1 VSSNCHSKFERTFQ
15 LTINCY
21 AGVGSANANTLG
33 RANIATQQ
41 AVTTESQSS
50 SKPKDDSNNET
61 SSNVYTDQHQTL
73 NSQER
78 TEATNPTNT
87 VQPSEQPLRND
98 IANPTNAVQANEQQ
112 VMAEA
117 THPTNAVQ
125 ANEPEVPVRDGVANP
140 INVVQAN
147 EPSQHEIEVVGE
159 RETNENEVEV
169 VGERETNENEVEV
182 VGERRIHRVQ
192 EVLNIE
198 ELYEEPPLSRYWKRW
213 SEQMVF
219 IRHQVPRRFN
229 YNFFADVNHHVQ
241 HERKERALDG
251 ALDFILRRI
260 HLENRPRFQAPEP
273 SSQYVYD
280 DRPSALRL
288 GVKYQVMDG
297 NQVFTI
303 TQTSYQSKYNEQDM
317 RQLCNALKECH
328 IFDTGFQYMCYN
340 TRITLQ
346 HDPMLKCFCPCGKSM
361 RRWREQQ
368 GLSNLFGRTQGIEGA
383 PRVLGSICTTNR
395 SGVLNPYSMLLHL
408 RDEIRTTRCPIHT
421 FLLKYYQMTYEY
433 NRVAFPK
440 HVFDFTLQGNH
451 GSGEEIYSDTD
462 EADENLK
469 KKQALGDQK
478 LGMMVNSCCIQNL
491 FHFIDCCVYRLYLFY
506 I

>member
-1 VSSNCHSKFERTFQ
+1 MSSNCHSKFERTFQ

-21 AGVGSANANTLG
+21 AGVGSANTNTLG

-61 SSNVYTDQHQTL
+61 SSNVYTDQHQTV

-87 VQPSEQPLRND
+87 VQPSELPVRNET
-98 IANPTNAVQANEQQ
+98 ANPTNAVQANEPQ

-117 THPTNAVQ
+117 TRPTNAVQ
-125 ANEPEVPVRDGVANP
+125 ANEPEVPVRDEVANP

-147 EPSQHEIEVVGE
+147 EPSQH
-159 RETNENEVEV
+159 EVEV

-219 IRHQVPRRFN
+219 INHQVPRRFN
-229 YNFFADVNHHVQ
+229 YKFFADVNHHVQ
-241 HERKERALDG
+241 HERKQRALDG

-288 GVKYQVMDG
+288 GVKHQVMDG
-297 NQVFTI
+297 NQVFAI

-346 HDPMLKCFCPCGKSM
+346 HDPMVKCFCPGGKSM

-395 SGVLNPYSMLLHL
+395 SGLFNPYSMLLHL
-408 RDEIRTTRCPIHT
+408 RDEIRHTGCPIHA

-440 HVFDFTLQGNH
+440 HIFDFTLQGNH

-469 KKQALGDQK
+469 KNQALGDQK